1 VRALAIVQERIAKR
15 LGFIH
20 VMRLNALWR
29 VVTALLVGERLWL
42 TALGRSMLGAARPK
56 HAIKCVDRLLGN
68 PHLFR
73 ERFRI
78 AAALTELVIRGTSR
92 PIILV
97 DTVEVRHR
105 YVAITAALAMGG
117 RTLPIWSIV
126 STHYKVKLGELRRFL
141 DGLKKVL
148 PAGASP
154 ILVTDAG
161 FEQPW
166 LRLLDA
172 LGWDYIARARG
183 QTQVR
188 IDDKWVALATIR
200 AKAGRRARN
209 LGTCGLPKRDPDDRR
224 IVLSRVPVSKH
235 RQISTRQ
242 GPARGTNY
250 HAYRKNAYEPLVLV
264 TSLTS
269 APEQV
274 VELYRLRMQIEQ
286 TFRDLKN
293 HRWGWSMR
301 HCLSKSRDRI
311 EILLLIASIAMLVQ
325 HLIGVAGELTGLQRA
340 HQANT
345 VRDRRVLSTF
355 FLGALLLR
363 RAQVFEIRDLL
374 HALREL
380 RRRIRGARDYA

>member
-1 VRALAIVQERIAKR
+1 
-15 LGFIH
+15 
-20 VMRLNALWR
+20 M
-29 VVTALLVGERLWL
+29 
-42 TALGRSMLGAARPK
+42 
-56 HAIKCVDRLLGN
+56 
-68 PHLFR
+68 
-73 ERFRI
+73 
-78 AAALTELVIRGTSR
+78 
-92 PIILV
+92 
-97 DTVEVRHR
+97 
-105 YVAITAALAMGG
+105 
-117 RTLPIWSIV
+117 
-126 STHYKVKLGELRRFL
+126 
-141 DGLKKVL
+141 
-148 PAGASP
+148 
-154 ILVTDAG
+154 
-161 FEQPW
+161 
-166 LRLLDA
+166 
-172 LGWDYIARARG
+172 
-183 QTQVR
+183 
-188 IDDKWVALATIR
+188 
-200 AKAGRRARN
+200 
-209 LGTCGLPKRDPDDRR
+209 
-224 IVLSRVPVSKH
+224 SKH